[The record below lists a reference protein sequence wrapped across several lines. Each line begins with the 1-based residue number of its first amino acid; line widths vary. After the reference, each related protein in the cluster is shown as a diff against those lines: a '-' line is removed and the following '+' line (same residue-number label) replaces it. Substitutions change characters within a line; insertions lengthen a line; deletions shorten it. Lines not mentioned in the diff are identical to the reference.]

1 MNAALLAGPAAAG
14 AGCLLLDQWT
24 KKLVQTGTAL
34 ECLSWGNVLRIR
46 RVAHTS
52 AAYQRGGFRIAFVL
66 SWLAALVSAILL
78 HRTGVWFQGQAAL
91 CGLAVALAGAAGNLL
106 DILRRH
112 YIVDFIDLGWWPVF
126 NLADAGIIIGLALA
140 LLYRT

>member
-14 AGCLLLDQWT
+14 AGFLFLDQWT
-24 KKLVQTGTAL
+24 KKLVQGRTAL
-34 ECLSWGNVLRIR
+34 ECLSWGHVLRVR

-52 AAYQRGGFRIAFVL
+52 AAYQRGGFRIALVL
-66 SWLAALVSAILL
+66 IWLAALASSILL
-78 HRTGVWFQGQAAL
+78 HGTGVWFQGQAAL

-112 YIVDFIDLGWWPVF
+112 YIVNFIDLGWWPVF
-126 NLADAGIIIGLALA
+126 NLADAGIILGLALA
-140 LLYRT
+140 LVSRT

>member
-14 AGCLLLDQWT
+14 TGFLFLDQWT
-24 KKLVQTGTAL
+24 KKLVQDRAAPQ
-34 ECLSWGNVLRIR
+34 CLSFANALRVR

-52 AAYQRGGFRIAFVL
+52 AAYQRGGFRIAL
-66 SWLAALVSAILL
+66 ILTWLAALVSAILL
-78 HRTGVWFQGQAAL
+78 HKTGVWFQGQAAL

-106 DILRRH
+106 DILRRR

-126 NLADAGIIIGLALA
+126 NLADAGIVLGLVVA